1 MATSDLETEFEAL
14 RRTWRNVT
22 REWLTARNAM
32 ARLQDAAVIDL
43 RAAASASRRLEQA
56 ERQREALNRR
66 LEELQRRLEAR
77 GA

>member
-1 MATSDLETEFEAL
+1 MSQSDLESEFEAL

-32 ARLQDAAVIDL
+32 ARLQDETVVDL
-43 RAAASASRRLEQA
+43 RAAAATSRRLEQA
-56 ERQREALNRR
+56 ERQRNALNQR

>member
-1 MATSDLETEFEAL
+1 MAPSDLESEFEAL
-14 RRTWRNVT
+14 QRTWRNVT

-32 ARLQDAAVIDL
+32 ARLQDEPVIDL
-43 RAAASASRRLEQA
+43 QAAASASRRLEQA